1 MKTQAL
7 MMTVLLTA
15 AGCGE
20 DGSRPGGAGGDA
32 PAGGSGGSGA
42 TATGGVAGDGG
53 TGGGVAGSGGTGSGG
68 TGGGVAGNGGTGS
81 GGTGGSAC
89 VDTCPTP
96 SAGVTWGCKKRFMV
110 GTNWAWRNWG
120 ADFGGIAAWNK
131 SGVAADS
138 ADVSSDMATMQ
149 SGGVNVVRWW
159 MFPRFLSDGI
169 EWGQDGAPSGIGG
182 SMAADIHKAL
192 ELAEQHDVFIM
203 LTPFSF
209 DNFHPT
215 ATESGVHSRGI
226 RPMIQSAVARKKL
239 LDNLVLPLAQAVE
252 SSPYKQRMIAWDLVN
267 EPEWAVSGANKNGGA
282 AFDADASLQQVSHS
296 EMETFLQEMAAVLR
310 ANSGA
315 LLTVGGAAI
324 KWHDAWQAV
333 DQDFHSFHYYDWVY
347 EYFPYTTVTPQSLGL
362 TKPVVIGEF
371 PNSGLSAVGSAG
383 QVLQG
388 LWDHGFAGGLTWAF
402 NDAAFPWTGHEVA
415 SFSQAHACETKY

>member
-7 MMTVLLTA
+7 IMTVVLA
-15 AGCGE
+15 AVGCGE
-20 DGSRPGGAGGDA
+20 GDDANTPGGAGGA
-32 PAGGSGGSGA
+32 SGGSGGSGA
-42 TATGGVAGDGG
+42 SATGGAGGGATGG
-53 TGGGVAGSGGTGSGG
+53 TGGGGTGG
-68 TGGGVAGNGGTGS
+68 TGG
-81 GGTGGSAC
+81 AC
-89 VDTCPTP
+89 VDACPTS

-110 GTNWAWRNWG
+110 GTNWAWRDWG

-138 ADVSSDMATMQ
+138 AAIASDMATLQ
-149 SGGVNVVRWW
+149 SDGVNVIRWW

-182 SMAADIHKAL
+182 SMIADIHKAL

-215 ATESGVHSRGI
+215 ATESGVYSRSI
-226 RPMIQSAVARKKL
+226 RPLLQSAAARKKL
-239 LDNLVLPLAQAVE
+239 LDNLVVPVAQAVE
-252 SSPYKQRMIAWDLVN
+252 SSPYKQRMLAWDLVN
-267 EPEWAVSGANKNGGA
+267 EPEWAVNGANKYGGA
-282 AFDADASLQQVSHS
+282 AFDADADLEQVSHA
-296 EMETFLQEMAAVLR
+296 EMETFLQEMAAALR

-315 LLTVGGAAI
+315 LLSVGGAAI
-324 KWHDAWQAV
+324 KWHDAWLEV
-333 DQDFHSFHYYDWVY
+333 DQDFYSFHYYDWVY
-347 EYFPYTTVTPQSLGL
+347 QYYPYTSVTPQSLGL

-402 NDAAFPWTGHEVA
+402 NDAAFPWTGDEVA